1 MKSDSAPVRKPRQD
15 GIRTRKAILHEAVS
29 LATVEGLEGLTIGGL
44 AKALGISKSGLYA
57 HFGSKQEL
65 QLATIDEAERVF
77 RLEVIDP
84 ALEAPDALARLLAVC
99 DRFFD
104 HLQRHTFP
112 GGCFFAG
119 AILEMGT
126 RPGPV
131 KERVG
136 RFQQSFV
143 GLIYEFAREAQDTG
157 QIPHNEDIG
166 LLVFE
171 INGIILA
178 ANAGFV
184 MTDDPL
190 TLDMARRA
198 VRRRLGSE
206 AEPVLVE

>member
-1 MKSDSAPVRKPRQD
+1 MKSDSPPARKPRQD

-77 RLEVIDP
+77 HLEVIDP
-84 ALEAPDALARLLAVC
+84 ALGASDGLARLVAVC
-99 DRFFD
+99 DHFFD

-119 AILEMGT
+119 AMLEMGT

-136 RFQQSFV
+136 LFQQFFV
-143 GLIYEFAREAQDTG
+143 ELIYQFAREAQYAG
-157 QIPHNEDIG
+157 QIPDEEDIG

-178 ANAGFV
+178 ANASFV

-206 AEPVLVE
+206 AEANLVD